1 MPTSVNTGA
10 ADAQPPTETSDSAQ
24 STGDAETPL
33 EAFARVM
40 NPKQWQQFQLP
51 KFSVPKPSTRK
62 TSISDAQS
70 LDEPEGKGETGAT
83 ASNTHEALPSE
94 SGDLGETPLAHLE
107 EPSTASAV
115 HQQQDKNHPSDPG
128 APAGGDGLPQP
139 EEVMAN
145 VPGTQTMQ
153 EREKGKKRESFLG
166 VEWSKINIFGN
177 KAKDA
182 RGDKKTDQA
191 VRGNADTIEA
201 QVPGV
206 LVDLTEEQRRELDV
220 EDGIALESSTA
231 SLDSKNGKA
240 DKVSPTRSVS
250 QRKDLEAK
258 IVREMVRDLGSG
270 KSESHR
276 LLRNFC

>member
-1 MPTSVNTGA
+1 
-10 ADAQPPTETSDSAQ
+10 
-24 STGDAETPL
+24 
-33 EAFARVM
+33 M
-40 NPKQWQQFQLP
+40 NPKQWQQLQLP

-62 TSISDAQS
+62 TSTSDAQP
-70 LDEPEGKGETGAT
+70 LDDPEGKGETGAMP
-83 ASNTHEALPSE
+83 SNTHEALPSE
-94 SGDLGETPLAHLE
+94 SGDLGETPLVHLE
-107 EPSTASAV
+107 ESSTASEV

-128 APAGGDGLPQP
+128 ASAGGDGLPQP
-139 EEVMAN
+139 DEVMAN
-145 VPGTQTMQ
+145 VPGTQTEQ

-166 VEWSKINIFGN
+166 VEWNKINIFGN
-177 KAKDA
+177 KGKDA
-182 RGDKKTDQA
+182 RGDKKTDRA
-191 VRGNADTIEA
+191 VKGNADTIEA

-220 EDGIALESSTA
+220 EDGIAMESSTA

-270 KSESHR
+270 RSESHGSH
-276 LLRNFC
+276 NFR